1 MPSITVKNLPEPLY
15 RTLKQ
20 QAQRRHRSLNGEIV
34 ATLEEAVQE
43 PAKRRVD
50 KLVEELEG
58 FHVRM
63 SRVPISEI
71 KRLRREGRP

>member
-34 ATLEEAVQE
+34 ATLEEALHARGRHQ
-43 PAKRRVD
+43 
-50 KLVEELEG
+50 VEELLKELEG
-58 FHVRM
+58 FHARM
-63 SRVPISEI
+63 GQVPIIEI
-71 KRLRREGRP
+71 GRLRREGRP